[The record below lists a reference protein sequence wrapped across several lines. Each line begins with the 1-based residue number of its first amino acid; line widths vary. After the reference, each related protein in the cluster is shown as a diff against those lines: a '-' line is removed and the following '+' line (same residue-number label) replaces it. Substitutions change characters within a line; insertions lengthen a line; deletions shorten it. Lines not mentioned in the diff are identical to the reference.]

1 MILLPENYTEL
12 DPDYSITSVP
22 LKFSRKITPK
32 DYYNFAIQ
40 DLSID
45 PDIRN
50 LVNALSNTKR
60 ALHLQVE
67 MLSTAF
73 GLDKLPK
80 KTKSFPAMVYFLSN
94 CGLVTPR
101 ILSKINKLRNLVEH
115 EYHIPGKEE
124 VENFIDVTELFI
136 AATEK
141 YIKNFPCGVEFLA
154 EPTDSSHPKILYVD
168 LEPYEGVIK
177 FRHELITNA
186 DGYDWVTSEIHAP
199 DPAYFKWVKFIVD
212 NS

>member
-1 MILLPENYTEL
+1 MLPENYTAL
-12 DPDYSITSVP
+12 DPDFTTTSVP
-22 LKFSRKITPK
+22 LRFSRKTTPK
-32 DYYNFAIQ
+32 DYYHFAIQ
-40 DLSID
+40 DLSIE
-45 PDIRN
+45 PDTRS

-73 GLDKLPK
+73 GLDKFSK
-80 KTKSFPAMVYFLSN
+80 KAKSFPAMVDFLSS

-115 EYHIPGKEE
+115 EYHIPEKDE

-141 YIKNFPCGVEFLA
+141 YIKNFPCGIEFLA
-154 EPTDSSHPKILYVD
+154 EAIDPNHPQISYVD
-168 LEPYEGVIK
+168 LEPYEGVIT
-177 FRHELITNA
+177 FSHGLVANTE
-186 DGYDWVTSEIHAP
+186 GHDWEKSEIHAP